1 MFFVGEMGELLDQLD
16 LLGIVG
22 MMAGAVEIVEPFREV
37 HVVKLA
43 RIVGLPSAF
52 PRLVGLIF
60 SCDEAP
66 VVAADLFHI
75 EEREKA
81 KNVVV
86 KNASEPFGV
95 DDRSALLLQA
105 LDDTHVCIVIT
116 VEMIRDQIRIFKDD
130 LFDLL
135 VRIVIAGIQDPVAH
149 PNSAG

>member
-1 MFFVGEMGELLDQLD
+1 MKPFCEIHV
-16 LLGIVG
+16 LGVTVIILFPG
-22 MMAGAVEIVEPFREV
+22 
-37 HVVKLA
+37 
-43 RIVGLPSAF
+43 AF

-130 LFDLL
+130 LFDAITVEACVEGRSL
-135 VRIVIAGIQDPVAH
+135 IGGPA
-149 PNSAG
+149 SATEKKAIEKASKWLAEIKIPQTYGEWFEF